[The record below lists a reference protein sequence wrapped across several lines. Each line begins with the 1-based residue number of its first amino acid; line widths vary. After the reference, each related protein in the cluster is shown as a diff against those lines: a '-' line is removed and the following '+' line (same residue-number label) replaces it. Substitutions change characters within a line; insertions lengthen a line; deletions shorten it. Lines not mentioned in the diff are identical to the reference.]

1 MTTWIIIGAV
11 LLGLGAAHRRER
23 EAASAGGVDPRT
35 KAALRRLPPHL
46 RAKAIAKIK
55 AKSAGISSGT
65 WDASTE
71 RRASAG
77 RAGIQSR
84 PMPWMPRDVDAAC
97 FEFMDQGVTSLPALT
112 KAVLREVYPV
122 TPAGREIPW
131 PTVPGDGAAL
141 RMIEERVRIRC
152 LRHLAAYEDMKADEH
167 G

>member
-23 EAASAGGVDPRT
+23 EAASAGGADPRT

-46 RAKAIAKIK
+46 RAKALAKIK
-55 AKSAGISSGT
+55 AKSAGISSGRVP
-65 WDASTE
+65 TE
-71 RRASAG
+71 PRRASAG
-77 RAGIQSR
+77 RAGLQSR
-84 PMPWMPRDVDAAC
+84 PLPWMPTDVDAAC
-97 FEFMDQGVTSLPALT
+97 FAFMDQGVTSLPALT

-131 PTVPGDGAAL
+131 PTVPEDGPAL

-152 LRHLAAYEDMKADEH
+152 LRHLAAYEDMKADEDA
-167 G
+167 